1 MMANPKP
8 PDQSF
13 WKDEPDLQAF
23 PSPFTGVFMSVF
35 KVYRLLFAF
44 ASLALCFGISYLISP
59 ILAWFWLA
67 GVLFSYGF
75 GIRLRRQRKLEMQEI
90 VEVQARAAS
99 HLGASL
105 VGSAVHVAG
114 HPQLE
119 REQNVVLALTF
130 PNLSVY
136 SYASDQPLVII
147 PLQQIVSIQT
157 VVYDDDR
164 VPHVDVVDSTAQA
177 IQLILKYDQQ
187 EIACLF
193 RRMKKVR
200 PIDWY
205 HAIQKARSQ

>member
-1 MMANPKP
+1 MTMNPKQ

-13 WKDEPDLQAF
+13 WKDEPDQQAF
-23 PSPFTGVFMSVF
+23 SPQFTGVFMSAF
-35 KVYRLLFAF
+35 KVYRFLFAF
-44 ASLALCFGISYLISP
+44 AIFALGFGVLYLLSP
-59 ILAWFWLA
+59 ILLWFWLA
-67 GVLFSYGF
+67 LLLLSYGF
-75 GIRLRRQRKLEMQEI
+75 GLRLRRQKKLEMQEI
-90 VEVQARAAS
+90 IAIQARTTARI
-99 HLGASL
+99 GASL

-119 REQNVVLALTF
+119 REHNVLLALTV

-136 SYASDQPLVII
+136 SYETDQALVII

-157 VVYDDDR
+157 VVYDEDR
-164 VPHVDVVDSTAQA
+164 IPHVDVVDSTAQA

-205 HAIQKARSQ
+205 HAIQKSRSQ